1 MSTTGD
7 RSNES
12 PHSQPKGEDRRWRR
26 RFRVMSVGTTAAGIA
41 VFGALMLSP
50 AQESSAATAVSPTA
64 VPVWV
69 GSDGAPAPT
78 ASMPATMPGMD
89 MSGSSP
95 SPTMD
100 PNMPGMD
107 MSGSSPSP
115 TMDPNMPG
123 MDMSGSSPSPPM
135 DPNMPGMDMSGSSPS
150 PTMDPNM
157 PGMDMSGSSP
167 TPPPPA
173 GMSPDMPGMDM
184 SGGSGGAAVH
194 RPLAPVL
201 GTFGGGTAAV
211 LLTAGMMRRKDR
223 ALSLAKKAAR
233 LAGRGRK

>member
-78 ASMPATMPGMD
+78 ASMPA
-89 MSGSSP
+89 
-95 SPTMD
+95 
-100 PNMPGMD
+100 NMPGMD
-107 MSGSSPSP
+107 MSGSSASP
-115 TMDPNMPG
+115 T
-123 MDMSGSSPSPPM
+123 M

>member
-78 ASMPATMPGMD
+78 ASMPA
-89 MSGSSP
+89 
-95 SPTMD
+95 
-100 PNMPGMD
+100 
-107 MSGSSPSP
+107 
-115 TMDPNMPG
+115 
-123 MDMSGSSPSPPM
+123 
-135 DPNMPGMDMSGSSPS
+135 
-150 PTMDPNM
+150 NM

-211 LLTAGMMRRKDR
+211 LLP
-223 ALSLAKKAAR
+223 
-233 LAGRGRK
+233 